1 MFNLFNEPGGPVATS
16 LFIRALSSSFDR
28 LRYGSGRTRK
38 RTLGKG
44 WQARQKEQEQGG
56 KSKGKD
62 KTGGDGG
69 WSAALSAVQDLARV
83 ARRVVEGKHQASSDS

>member
-38 RTLGKG
+38 RTPGKG
-44 WQARQKEQEQGG
+44 WQARQHEKEQGG
-56 KSKGKD
+56 KAKGKD
-62 KTGGDGG
+62 KSGDDG

-83 ARRVVEGKHQASSDS
+83 ARRVVEGTHQASSES

>member
-38 RTLGKG
+38 RTPGKG

-56 KSKGKD
+56 GKAKGKD
-62 KTGGDGG
+62 KSGDDG
-69 WSAALSAVQDLARV
+69 WSAALSAVQGL
-83 ARRVVEGKHQASSDS
+83 EGKHQASSDS